1 MRSPIVPTRR
11 NDPGP
16 TRVVT
21 APPTSAGDDD
31 EMGDSAD
38 LPPPSCEM
46 PPPRAPASKRVN
58 TREGGR
64 LFHQDGEV
72 LSVIGRS
79 AFANDTKMP
88 MVLRMKHVVKS
99 ADHR

>member
-1 MRSPIVPTRR
+1 MTVRWEIPLIFLLHLAS
-11 NDPGP
+11 
-16 TRVVT
+16 
-21 APPTSAGDDD
+21 
-31 EMGDSAD
+31 
-38 LPPPSCEM
+38 
-46 PPPRAPASKRVN
+46 ASKRVN